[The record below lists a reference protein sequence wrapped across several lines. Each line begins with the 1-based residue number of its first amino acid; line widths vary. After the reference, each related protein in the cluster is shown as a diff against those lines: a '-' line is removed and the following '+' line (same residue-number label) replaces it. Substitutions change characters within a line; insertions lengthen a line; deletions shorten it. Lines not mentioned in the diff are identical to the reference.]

1 MAPDLIIAVPEIQVL
16 LNLLKRPVEIKYPLY
31 DFDIMTLRDTPSGF
45 VLSGMCT
52 REDFDEASGA
62 FGEFAHDMPSYND
75 VLQSMLAAGIVAYPN
90 RERFRDIVKS
100 IPLMNKEVLF
110 SLDTNMLYHA
120 FPSHG
125 HILAS
130 DYVLV
135 DIVQAEIESA
145 LNTKYSPHTINQMKR
160 MAPFEGALLEEL
172 VNQKMKRSRI
182 AAYNALAEF
191 ESIRNRARIIPGI
204 EQGGPDKEKN
214 DLIIVR
220 TLKDF
225 EKGAFCIMVLLTADS
240 NVAELCRAEGIAHHL
255 FEFPHAIDV
264 RECTPEDAVDFI
276 FRLAVAFG
284 VVKCGS
290 AFIYS
295 EYRGKG
301 AKKYSLKVVIRN
313 PDLAEE
319 FEREITLCRKLE
331 DLPIYE

>member
-1 MAPDLIIAVPEIQVL
+1 MAPDPIISVPEIQVL

-31 DFDIMTLRDTPSGF
+31 DFDIMTLRDTASGF

-52 REDFDEASGA
+52 REDFEEASGA

-75 VLQSMLAAGIVAYPN
+75 VLQSMLASGIIAYPN
-90 RERFRDIVKS
+90 MEKFNDIKKN

-120 FPSHG
+120 FPSQGGIPAAHY
-125 HILAS
+125 L
-130 DYVLV
+130 LV

-172 VNQKMKRSRI
+172 VNQKTKRSRI
-182 AAYNALAEF
+182 AAYTALAEF
-191 ESIRNRARIIPGI
+191 EKIRGQARIIPGV
-204 EQGGPDKEKN
+204 EPGGPDKEKN
-214 DLIIVR
+214 DLIIVKSLR
-220 TLKDF
+220 DYEKD
-225 EKGAFCIMVLLTADS
+225 AFGTMVHLTADA
-240 NVAELCRAEGIAHHL
+240 NVAELCRAEGIAYHL

-264 RECTPEDAVDFI
+264 RECTPSGAVNLI
-276 FRLAVAFG
+276 SHLAVAFG

-290 AFIYS
+290 AFIYG

-301 AKKYSLKVVIRN
+301 AKKQSLKVVIRN

-319 FEREITLCRKLE
+319 FERELTLCRKLQ
-331 DLPIYE
+331 DLPIHE

>member
-1 MAPDLIIAVPEIQVL
+1 MTPDPLITVPEIQVL
-16 LNLLKRPVEIKYPLY
+16 LNLLKKPVEIKYPLY
-31 DFDIMTLRDTPSGF
+31 DFDIMTLRDTASGF

-52 REDFDEASGA
+52 REDFGEASGA

-75 VLQSMLAAGIVAYPN
+75 VLQSMLASGIIAYPN
-90 RERFRDIVKS
+90 MERFRDIVNS
-100 IPLMNKEVLF
+100 IPLMNKEVVF

-120 FPSHG
+120 FPSRG
-125 HILAS
+125 CILSS

-172 VNQKMKRSRI
+172 VNQKTKRSRI
-182 AAYNALAEF
+182 AAYTALAEF
-191 ESIRNRARIIPGI
+191 EKIRSRSQVIPGI

-220 TLKDF
+220 TLKDY
-225 EKGAFCIMVLLTADS
+225 EKSAFCIMVLLTADA
-240 NVAELCRAEGIAHHL
+240 NVAELCRAEGIAYHL

-264 RECTPEDAVDFI
+264 RECTPSQAVDLI
-276 FRLAVAFG
+276 SHLAVAFG

-290 AFIYS
+290 AFIYG

-301 AKKYSLKVVIRN
+301 AKKQSMKVVIRN

-319 FEREITLCRKLE
+319 FERELTLCRTLE
-331 DLPIYE
+331 ALPIGG